1 MGKKGRSMVIRNVIP
16 KTPKQRGASLIEF
29 MVASLVGVIALG
41 IAGNVFVSGY
51 KAAAKSSKELLL
63 LQNMT
68 SAVQQ
73 IKEDMHRAGFSGLNS
88 SSSTLSGAS
97 NSIYTQTSPDMVG
110 FVYRVA
116 PSGSSAFRN
125 VVYRHQPQV
134 TGADLLK
141 ICEKSQPNPLA
152 PASAAN
158 SGFRGNC
165 YNVFD
170 PKQITVNS
178 FTAVMNPVNSAK
190 TSSAYTTISITAS
203 LLNDPSISQSMA
215 IKLQQRNWQ

>member
-1 MGKKGRSMVIRNVIP
+1 MAIRNVIP

-41 IAGNVFVSGY
+41 IAGSIFVSGY
-51 KAAAKSSKELLL
+51 KIATKSSKELLL
-63 LQNMT
+63 LQNMS

-73 IKEDMHRAGFSGLNS
+73 IKEDMHRAGFSGLSS

-97 NSIYTQTSPDMVG
+97 YSIYTQTSPDMVG

-116 PSGSSAFRN
+116 SSGANAFRN
-125 VVYRHQPQV
+125 VVYRHQPQI

-141 ICEKSQPNPLA
+141 ICEKHQPNPLA
-152 PASAAN
+152 PTSAAN
-158 SGFRGNC
+158 SGFAGSC

-170 PKQITVNS
+170 PKQITVNR
-178 FTAVMNPVNSAK
+178 FTAVTNSTHSTK
-190 TSSAYTTISITAS
+190 VSSAFATISIAAS
-203 LLNDPSISQSMA
+203 LLDDPSIHHTMVIQ
-215 IKLQQRNWQ
+215 LQQRNWQ